1 MLAIGELRN
10 GLNAIMNRTTR
21 VFFGL
26 CLVVVCLI
34 ASTAIANALQSN
46 NYQFDETSLGGL
58 GLTNGASANYQALQ
72 SGGILGLGNSASN
85 TLQVNNGHETTND
98 PALTFSVDN
107 GSVNFGNF
115 SPGSAATSTSS
126 FEVIDYTS
134 FGYIVQV
141 FGTPPTNGTHTIA
154 AMSTTAPSQAG
165 VEQFG
170 MNLVAN
176 TSPISLGANPNH
188 GQFGFGSAS
197 SNYGTSNNYRF
208 VSGETIASAPKS
220 SGDTIYTISYIVNVD
235 DFTPGGQY
243 SGNQTILCT
252 ATF

>member
-1 MLAIGELRN
+1 MKRILKL
-10 GLNAIMNRTTR
+10 L
-21 VFFGL
+21 VSS
-26 CLVVVCLI
+26 CLVMLCLI
-34 ASTAIANALQSN
+34 ASTTIAYALQSA
-46 NYQFDETSLGGL
+46 NYQFSETSLGGI
-58 GLTNGASANYQALQ
+58 GLTNGASADYQALQ
-72 SGGILGLGNSASN
+72 SGGVLGIGNSASN

-98 PALTFSVDN
+98 PALSFSVDN
-107 GSVNFGNF
+107 GNVSFGNF
-115 SPGSAATSTSS
+115 SPGTTATSTTT

-134 FGYIVQV
+134 YGYIVQSM
-141 FGTPPTNGTHTIA
+141 GTPPSNGTHTIA
-154 AMSTTAPSQAG
+154 PMTTTGVSQAG

-208 VSGETIASAPKS
+208 VSGETIASAPQS
-220 SGDTIYTISYIVNVD
+220 SGDTIYTISYIVNVT

-252 ATF
+252 ATY